1 MATRVAG
8 SDRIGIEAP
17 FHPYRGAVSLTFDD
31 GTANQLER
39 AVPPLDERQQRATFY
54 VCPGGDDWEERL
66 APWRAVD
73 ASGHEI
79 GNHSLSH
86 PCPDQLFEAPGG
98 LERMSIQD
106 MERDIAAAQERLVQ
120 IAPHQ
125 DLWTFA
131 YPCYATFVGRG
142 GCRQSYV
149 PLVAQ
154 HFLAGRAAGEYGFAN
169 DPALVD
175 LACFAALPVERMSGF
190 EMIGLVEQLAFQG
203 GWVVL
208 VFHEI
213 DGSRLTVGS
222 YDYHMLLDYLKRK
235 DEAGEIWTAP
245 VVDVAARI
253 DQFQST
259 LSSR

>member
-1 MATRVAG
+1 MDVK
-8 SDRIGIEAP
+8 AP
-17 FHPYRGAVSLTFDD
+17 FYPYRGAVSLTFDD
-31 GTANQLER
+31 GTADQLER

-54 VCPGGDDWEERL
+54 ICPGGQDWEGRL
-66 APWRAVD
+66 APWRGAA

-86 PCPDQLFEAPGG
+86 PCPDQVFEAPGG
-98 LERMSIQD
+98 LERMSLQEL
-106 MERDIAAAQERLVQ
+106 ERDILAAQERLVQ
-120 IAPHQ
+120 IAPRQ
-125 DLWTFA
+125 ERWTFA

-142 GCRQSYV
+142 ESRQSYV
-149 PLVAQ
+149 PLIAK

-169 DPALVD
+169 DPARVD

-222 YDYHMLLDYLKRK
+222 YDYRMLLDYLKRK
-235 DEAGEIWTAP
+235 EEAGEIWTAP
-245 VVDVAARI
+245 VVEVAARI
-253 DQFQST
+253 GQFQST
-259 LSSR
+259 ASSMQR